1 MSLLYRIIYISWVN
15 AFLRP
20 FTKLF
25 YLISGKELMSV
36 CGDIRFS
43 IDSNVFYLHTNQ
55 TCYVTKNMFYNG
67 LDAYEYN
74 WLFLNLAEN
83 ARCFLDVGANIGL
96 YSVMAAKI
104 NPTIEIHAFEPGKGA
119 VHFLRKNIALNRI
132 SNVNVY
138 ELAMSDQDA
147 QLEFHE
153 ASHPKFPWLLHN
165 LNGSSS
171 LQDTHGRL
179 KTEIY
184 KVEVCRLSTFLKQ
197 NNILSFDLI
206 KLDTEHNEHLIL
218 ADSSGIFMENRPLI
232 MIEIYPEIARNCQE
246 TLTTWPDYYYYQVRH
261 PKLIEI
267 SLNDLG
273 LDQEYANYLLVPKEK
288 RSWIDHFISIK

>member
-1 MSLLYRIIYISWVN
+1 MSLLSRIIYNSWVN
-15 AFLRP
+15 ALLRP

-25 YLISGKELMSV
+25 YQLSGKELMSV
-36 CGDIRFS
+36 SGNIRFS
-43 IDSNVFYLHTNQ
+43 VDSKAFYLHTNQ

-74 WLFLNLAEN
+74 WLFSNLAEN

-96 YSVMAAKI
+96 YTVMAAKI
-104 NPTIEIHAFEPGKGA
+104 NPAIEIHAFEPGKGA
-119 VHFLRKNIALNRI
+119 VYFLRKNISLNQI
-132 SNVNVY
+132 SNVTVH
-138 ELAMSDQDA
+138 EFAMSDQDA

-179 KTEIY
+179 KTENY
-184 KVEVCRLSTFLKQ
+184 KVAVCRLSTFLKQ
-197 NNILSFDLI
+197 NNVMEFDLI

-218 ADSSGIFMENRPLI
+218 ADSSEIFKEKRPLI
-232 MIEIYPEIARNCQE
+232 MIEIYPEIAGECQE
-246 TLTTWPDYYYYQVRH
+246 TMKTWSEYYYYQVRY

-273 LDQEYANYLLVPKEK
+273 LNQEFANYLLVPKEK
-288 RSWIDHFISIK
+288 ISWINRFVSM